1 MLPRNLGD
9 LRSSEFGNE
18 SYRTRTIKDE
28 MRQNLIRKL
37 QKKDPIF
44 SGIIGYEETVVPQV
58 INAILSRHNMI
69 LLGLRGQAKSRL
81 LRELTTFL
89 DEVVPVISGCEIN
102 DNPFNPICRRCRDL
116 IQESG
121 DRTPIDYMDRNQRY
135 VEKLATPDVTIADII
150 GDIDPIKAAKGGHAL
165 GSELSVHYGLLPRA
179 NRGIFSINELPDLAG
194 KIQVG
199 LFNIM
204 QEGDV
209 QIKGYPVRLP
219 LDVVIVFS
227 ANPEDYTARGKIVTP
242 LKDRIGSEIKTHYP
256 ATLEDGVAITE
267 QEAWIRRNSPRNI
280 FVPDFVKQIVEA
292 IAFKARSDQRIDKR
306 SGVSQRLPISCL
318 ENVISNAERRA
329 IVSGEDHIVPRVADV
344 YSALPAITGK
354 IELEY
359 EGELKGADT
368 IARDLIRQA
377 VQMIFRHYYPSTDFK
392 QVIDWF
398 EMGGHLKISDSDPAT
413 TLLGTLEKVQGLLDR
428 TDVLGVQPDS
438 PLGLR
443 AAAAEMILEGLYSV
457 DKISRSEERGFIA
470 SDRKASSQ
478 ELYRDYTMD
487 RNRYKKPLN

>member
-1 MLPRNLGD
+1 MLPLTLGE
-9 LRSSEFGNE
+9 LRRSEFGRE

-28 MRQNLIRKL
+28 MRSNLIRKL
-37 QKKDPIF
+37 RANEPVF
-44 SGIIGYEETVVPQV
+44 SGIIGYEDTVIPQV
-58 INAILSRHNMI
+58 ANAVLSRHNMI
-69 LLGLRGQAKSRL
+69 LLGLRGQAKSRI
-81 LRELTTFL
+81 LRGLVDFL
-89 DEVVPVISGCEIN
+89 DDVIPVVAGCEIN
-102 DNPFNPICRRCRDL
+102 DNPFAPICRRCRDL
-116 IQESG
+116 IQEKG
-121 DRTPIDYMDRNQRY
+121 DRTPIEYRKRDDRY

-179 NRGIFSINELPDLAG
+179 NRGIFAINELPDLAG

-219 LDVVIVFS
+219 LDVLLVFS

-256 ATLEDGVAITE
+256 ANIDQGVAITE
-267 QEAWIRRNSPRNI
+267 QEAWIRRNSGRGVL
-280 FVPDFVKQIVEA
+280 VPDFIKEIVEA
-292 IAFKARSDQRIDKR
+292 IAFKARSDQRVDKR

-329 IVSGEDHIVPRVADV
+329 ILAGEDHVVARVSDV
-344 YSALPAITGK
+344 YAALPAITGK

-377 VQMIFRHYYPSTDFK
+377 VQMMFRHYFPTTDFK
-392 QVIDWF
+392 PVIEWF
-398 EMGGHLKISDSDPAT
+398 DLGGNIKLSDVEPAT
-413 TLLGTLEKVQGLLDR
+413 AILARLAAVQGLFDKLDL
-428 TDVLGVQPDS
+428 LGATPDS
-438 PLGLR
+438 PPGLR
-443 AAAAEMILEGLYSV
+443 VSASEMVLEGLHSM
-457 DKISRSEERGFIA
+457 DKISRSEERGFA
-470 SDRKASSQ
+470 APDRKASQ
-478 ELYRDYTMD
+478 ELYRDYTGE